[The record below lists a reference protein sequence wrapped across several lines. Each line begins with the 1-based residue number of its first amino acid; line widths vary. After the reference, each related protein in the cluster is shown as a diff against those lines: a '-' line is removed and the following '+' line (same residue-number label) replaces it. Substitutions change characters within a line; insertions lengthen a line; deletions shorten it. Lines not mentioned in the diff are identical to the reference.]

1 MIDYTPRKKIE
12 SYPKFA
18 NRQVKVTIDPP
29 VKPSYTIRTTK
40 NFPSK
45 VTHGGSTAKRD
56 IMPYTGTQMIG
67 VTILHKSCLQP
78 VFSQEDA
85 IDAAHMRR

>member
-29 VKPSYTIRTTK
+29 VKPSYTPRTTK

-45 VTHGGSTAKRD
+45 VTQGGSTAKRD
-56 IMPYTGTQMIG
+56 VISYTGSKMIG